1 MPQCPKSPH
10 SLSLLSQGFF
20 SHDSFPYPTGS
31 DRHPRRLRPR
41 SHRSSRRVRARQ
53 RHADVVDLA
62 EPITDAHGNSLVQ
75 RVGEVVYTAT
85 TPLEDGFRDTVTL
98 QLTLPAEA
106 EGTAIAFPVLQ
117 TCEAGETNWSEIAA
131 DGQDSHDLAAPAP
144 TIDVTAAE
152 DDHSADAVGVDL
164 AAGPTASGTA
174 VQSEPDLV
182 ARSLGLGGLAV
193 GLAGIVVAIL
203 SRRRPAADAHSKGS
217 NV

>member
-1 MPQCPKSPH
+1 M
-10 SLSLLSQGFF
+10 
-20 SHDSFPYPTGS
+20 
-31 DRHPRRLRPR
+31 
-41 SHRSSRRVRARQ
+41 
-53 RHADVVDLA
+53 
-62 EPITDAHGNSLVQ
+62 Q

-106 EGTAIAFPVLQ
+106 EGTTIAFPVLQ

-131 DGQDSHDLAAPAP
+131 DGQDPHDLAAPAP